1 MAEDVIERIERD
13 FKERYRKKK
22 LLNLIIS
29 AIIVVLGVTS
39 VIFIWNYDRDGILTF
54 RWMTVDGTTFTT
66 VMSIFYIVVNIF
78 EFAKYTELTSRLV
91 YFTRLA
97 SAVAE
102 SLIMVVV
109 LISQLPM
116 FPEHMHIFRYD
127 MFNMHILIPLLTVT
141 SFAVNDSPIGKL
153 SPARIWHGTWFITI
167 YGVTV
172 LSLIITGAIPSGK
185 IPYFFLDVE
194 NMPAILLVGC
204 FLLIYA
210 LGYLLSMALS
220 KANRSLSW
228 KWFRNIARKDRRKA

>member
-97 SAVAE
+97 S
-102 SLIMVVV
+102 
-109 LISQLPM
+109 
-116 FPEHMHIFRYD
+116 
-127 MFNMHILIPLLTVT
+127 N
-141 SFAVNDSPIGKL
+141 
-153 SPARIWHGTWFITI
+153 
-167 YGVTV
+167 
-172 LSLIITGAIPSGK
+172 
-185 IPYFFLDVE
+185 YF
-194 NMPAILLVGC
+194 
-204 FLLIYA
+204 Y
-210 LGYLLSMALS
+210 
-220 KANRSLSW
+220 
-228 KWFRNIARKDRRKA
+228 